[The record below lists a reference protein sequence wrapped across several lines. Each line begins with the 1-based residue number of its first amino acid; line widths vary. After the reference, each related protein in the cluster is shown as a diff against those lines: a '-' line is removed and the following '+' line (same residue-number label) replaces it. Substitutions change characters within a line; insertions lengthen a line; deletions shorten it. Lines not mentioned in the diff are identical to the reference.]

1 MHSELL
7 LEHFRNPRN
16 IGQLPPPAITV
27 DVSNPACGDLLR
39 LSARFEDG
47 KVVEARFQVRGCT
60 ASIAAGSALSE
71 WMIGKTRAQLIGLT
85 AEIIEL
91 ALGGLEP
98 ASKHAA
104 VLCVDGA
111 RTMARAALKGD
122 SAEG

>member
-1 MHSELL
+1 VHSELL

-16 IGQLPPPAITV
+16 IGQLAPPAITV
-27 DVSNPACGDLLR
+27 DVTNPACGDLLR

-47 KVVEARFQVRGCT
+47 RIAEARFQVRGCT

-71 WMIGKTRAQLIGLT
+71 WMIGKTRAELLGLT

-111 RTMARAALKGD
+111 KALTR
-122 SAEG
+122 SAVS

>member
-16 IGQLPPPAITV
+16 IGQLPPPAVTM

-39 LSARFEDG
+39 LSALFQGER
-47 KVVEARFQVRGCT
+47 VVEARFQVRGCT

-71 WMIGKTRAQLIGLT
+71 WMIGKTRAQLLGLT
-85 AEIIEL
+85 AEMIEL

-111 RTMARAALKGD
+111 KAIAH
-122 SAEG
+122 SAVS

>member
-39 LSARFEDG
+39 LSARFEYG

-71 WMIGKTRAQLIGLT
+71 WMVGKTRAQLTGVT
-85 AEIIEL
+85 ADVIEL

-111 RTMARAALKGD
+111 KALAR
-122 SAEG
+122 STVS

>member
-1 MHSELL
+1 MHSDLL

-16 IGQLPPPAITV
+16 AGQLPPPAITV
-27 DVSNPACGDLLR
+27 DVTNPACGDLLR
-39 LSARFEDG
+39 LSALFQEG

-71 WMIGKTRAQLIGLT
+71 WMIGKTRAELLALT
-85 AEIIEL
+85 AEIIDQ

-104 VLCVDGA
+104 VLCVDGSKA
-111 RTMARAALKGD
+111 IAAQLSTPQGAV
-122 SAEG
+122 S

>member
-16 IGQLPPPAITV
+16 VGQLPPPAVTI

-39 LSARFEDG
+39 LSALFQDD
-47 KVVEARFQVRGCT
+47 KVVKARFQVRGCT
-60 ASIAAGSALSE
+60 ASIAAGSSLSE
-71 WMIGKTRAQLIGLT
+71 WMIGKTRAQLLGLT

-111 RTMARAALKGD
+111 KAIAR
-122 SAEG
+122 SAVS

>member
-16 IGQLPPPAITV
+16 IGQLPKPAITV
-27 DVSNPACGDLLR
+27 DVTNPACGDLLR

-47 KVVEARFQVRGCT
+47 RVVEARFQVRGCT
-60 ASIAAGSALSE
+60 ASIAAGSALTE
-71 WMIGKTRAQLIGLT
+71 WMIGKTRAQLREST
-85 AEIIEL
+85 AEMIEL

-111 RTMARAALKGD
+111 KAIARW
-122 SAEG
+122 SEP